1 MLNNNEISDE
11 DYEHAQKVLKH
22 FDMKTMRDYHILYL
36 KLDVLF
42 LTDVFEN
49 FRDMCMETYKLDACW
64 YLTVRRLAWS
74 AAFKIIEVQL
84 KLLSDPDTLLM
95 IEKGIRGGVS
105 IISTR
110 YSTSNSEFTKYYNSD
125 KKSKFIQYL
134 DANNLYW

>member
-110 YSTSNSEFTKYYNSD
+110 YSTSNSKFTKYYNSD
-125 KKSKFIQYL
+125 EKSKFIQYL